1 VTRLREIG
9 VVGTVVE
16 DTIDRPGVE
25 TVRDM
30 GGAYYAVITLSALLP
45 DDAVAVPIVAVGDD
59 AIDRVRADWSRLPR
73 VSLAGVHAVPAIN
86 NKVHIEYD
94 AKGGREETLTGGV
107 PPLEWARLEPWVDRL
122 DAWCWNFVAGNE
134 ADAGTFGR
142 VKRARRGP
150 LHLDVHSLCLGPPRA
165 GRPRDPRRPADWEM
179 WIEGATW
186 VQLNEIEAGLLQED
200 RAGPLARDREAKL
213 ARRIHGLGAE
223 GLVITRGA
231 RGASWLPREGE
242 RLDVAAAG
250 PARDPTG
257 CGDVLGAAW
266 VALRAGHGLD
276 AGAALRGAV
285 RAGSA
290 AARIRGTAGL
300 AEALEQADV
309 VGGTTLRSEETRR

>member
-1 VTRLREIG
+1 MTRLRELG

-16 DTIDRPGVE
+16 DTIDRPGEE

-30 GGAYYAVITLSALLP
+30 GGAYYAVLTLSALLP
-45 DDAVAVPIVAVGDD
+45 DDAVAVPIVAVGEDT
-59 AIDRVRADWSRLPR
+59 IERVRADWSGLPR
-73 VSLAGVHAVPAIN
+73 VSLEGVHPVPAVN

-107 PPLEWARLEPWVDRL
+107 PALEWEHLEPWIDRL

-134 ADAGTFGR
+134 ADLGTFGR
-142 VKRARRGP
+142 VKRDRGGP

-165 GRPRDPRRPADWEM
+165 GRPREPRRPADWEA

-186 VQLNEIEAGLLQED
+186 VQLNETEAGLLWGNHP
-200 RAGPLARDREAKL
+200 GPLPRDREAEL
-213 ARRIHGLGAE
+213 ARRVHGLGAE
-223 GLVITRGA
+223 GVVITRGE
-231 RGASWLPREGE
+231 RGASWLPREGA
-242 RLDVAAAG
+242 RLDVAAHG

-276 AGAALRGAV
+276 GEAALRGAV

-290 AARIRGTAGL
+290 AARVRGTAGL
-300 AEALEQADV
+300 AAALERADV
-309 VGGTTLRSEETRR
+309 LAEPIPGSEETGR